1 MVARVQL
8 TALDHNANSGREQ
21 AVAKSGAHAG
31 EARFKSSFPKA
42 QKQWVAK
49 PIKDKKSYAHVMVL
63 MDTVANTCETGEVA
77 VEPEAPHLTKNIS
90 GTAAPNKQ
98 ELIHKHRSRFNR

>member
-1 MVARVQL
+1 MVARAQL

-21 AVAKSGAHAG
+21 AVVKSGAHAG

-49 PIKDKKSYAHVMVL
+49 PIKEKKSYAHVMVL

-77 VEPEAPHLTKNIS
+77 VEPEAPHLPKNIS

-98 ELIHKHRSRFNR
+98 ELIRKHRSRFNR